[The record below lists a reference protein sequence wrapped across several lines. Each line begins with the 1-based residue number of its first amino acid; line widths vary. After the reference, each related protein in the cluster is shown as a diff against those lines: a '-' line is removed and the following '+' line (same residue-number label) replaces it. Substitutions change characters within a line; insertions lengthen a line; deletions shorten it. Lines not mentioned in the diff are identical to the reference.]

1 MASHWR
7 SHSRVHIFN
16 RHPLYMVI
24 HMSKEEEKKS
34 YTKCYSIDLHHKKNK
49 YLKTYVY
56 SDNYGKDIVERFKPH
71 KVFNIKR
78 IDCPKDDSVL

>member
-1 MASHWR
+1 MDSYNICY
-7 SHSRVHIFN
+7 HSISI
-16 RHPLYMVI
+16 HPLYGISDMKKI
-24 HMSKEEEKKS
+24 KEVKKS
-34 YTKCYSIDLHHKKNK
+34 YTNCYSLDLYLKKNK

-56 SDNYGKDIVERFKPH
+56 SDNYGKDIVKRFKPH